1 MRTIEQIDVI
11 HDTGNEVEDDVNY
24 KTFRYRF
31 NGMAVDVD
39 MAGPNHYHDG
49 VFIQISSDNE
59 DGFWIKVKKINGKL
73 HLSIDHGGG
82 MTETNYRTYQGWIK
96 LENLEPS
103 VKLIGSIL
111 K

>member
-24 KTFRYRF
+24 KTFNHSF
-31 NGMAVDVD
+31 NGLRVDVD
-39 MAGPNHYHDG
+39 MHGPNHYAKG
-49 VFIQISSDNE
+49 VFIQISSDDE
-59 DGFWIKVKKINGKL
+59 DGFWIKVKKIKGKL
-73 HLSIDHGGG
+73 HLSIDDGGG
-82 MTETNYRTYQGWIK
+82 MRETDFRTYQGWIK
-96 LENLEPS
+96 LENLERS

>member
-11 HDTGNEVEDDVNY
+11 HETGNETEDDVNY
-24 KTFRYRF
+24 KTFSHSF
-31 NGMAVDVD
+31 NGLRVDVD
-39 MAGPNHYHDG
+39 MHGPNHYAKG
-49 VFIQISSDNE
+49 VFIQISSEDE

-82 MTETNYRTYQGWIK
+82 MTQTVYRTYREWIK
-96 LENLEPS
+96 LEQLERS
-103 VKLIGSIL
+103 IQLIGSIL